1 MPAPPPRRSRAEPRR
16 KRLSSS
22 FLLLALFALEY
33 GLSLFHE
40 GAPALGIVLAFEAFL
55 HPRLAQRGVVIL
67 LRHLADDALR
77 RAHGERRVGR
87 DHVAVFARR
96 LLELGDRHYL
106 VHEAH
111 VQRFGGA
118 ELPPRDH

>member
-40 GAPALGIVLAFEAFL
+40 GAPALGIVLAVEAFL
-55 HPRLAQRGVVIL
+55 HPGLAQRDVVIL

-96 LLELGDRHYL
+96 LLELGDRHRSEE
-106 VHEAH
+106 HTS
-111 VQRFGGA
+111 
-118 ELPPRDH
+118 ELQ